1 MHDDQEVCHERT
13 RDRSMRQS
21 PVAADPGV
29 YAVRADGG
37 LVQIRAAQPSDRP
50 GLLQLNARSS
60 DRSLYLRFFAVNR
73 PAADSYVDFE
83 LRSADADH
91 QAIVAM
97 IGKNLVGV
105 AAYERL
111 SPDEAEV
118 ALLIDDTHQQTGIG
132 TLLLEH
138 LAALGRAAGLRR
150 FVAETL
156 AENHRML
163 GVFSRFG
170 FAVHRETEQ
179 GTVHVTCSLMP
190 DEAAIAAVDERERT
204 ADVASL
210 APLFAPRSL
219 VVVGASR
226 RRRTVG
232 REILRSII
240 QGGYTGEVHVV
251 NRHGGVIEG
260 LSAYASVDDLPHP
273 VDQAIVAVPA
283 QHALEVVQA
292 CGRRGVR
299 TVVLVSAGFGELGQ
313 DGQTAQDEVLA
324 AARRF
329 GMRLVGPNCLGA
341 VNTDP
346 GVRLDATF
354 APLPWV
360 PGNLGLVSQSGA
372 LGIAVLKAAAPY
384 GVGVSQ
390 FVSVGNKA
398 DVSGNDLLLYWE
410 QDPGTAVIALYLES
424 FGNPRKFARIARRV
438 SRQKPILAL
447 KAGRTAAG
455 QRAGLSHTAAAA
467 SSDAVVDAM
476 FDQAGVLRMNT
487 IQEILEVTQVLT
499 GVPLPAGPRVAVVGN
514 SGGPGILAA
523 DAAVAGGLTVPVL
536 STDSCAA
543 VAAAAPAAASWS
555 NPIDLG
561 AAAQPGVVR
570 ETIRVLL
577 ASDEVD
583 AVLAVFAETL
593 VADTADTLAA
603 IIEAATGTRK
613 PVVVSLLGSDIRA
626 VSVPG
631 SPKTMPVFPFPEP
644 AAQALAVAH
653 RYAVLRD
660 RPVGRAVSP
669 DGVDRDGSRALVDE
683 LLGAAGTDSEGRW
696 LTAAESA
703 DILRRYGIRGCDQRV
718 ASSAADAATA
728 AAEIG
733 FPVALKIARGD
744 VVHKTERGGVSLGLA
759 DGQAVAD
766 AYARVVTACGEGDP
780 RVVVQQKLPTG
791 TELIVGAVQDPQFG
805 PVVMLGAGGVL
816 SDLLDD
822 RAFRILPLTDA
833 DAVDMIDGLRMAP
846 LLDGFRGRPTVS
858 RETVR
863 DLLHRVAAL
872 VDDLPQVAELDLN
885 PVVCLG
891 TDLIVVD
898 AKIRLR
904 PAAARPDSL
913 VRRLR

>member
-1 MHDDQEVCHERT
+1 MHHYEEVRYERA
-13 RDRSMRQS
+13 RDRAMSQS
-21 PVAADPGV
+21 TAANEPGI
-29 YAVRADGG
+29 YAIRTDGG

-50 GLLQLNARSS
+50 GLLRLNERSS

-73 PAADSYVDFE
+73 PAADSYVDFV
-83 LRSADADH
+83 LRPAGADH

-97 IGKNLVGV
+97 IGTDVVGV

-118 ALLIDDTHQQTGIG
+118 ALLIDDTHQRTGIG

-138 LAALGRAAGLRR
+138 LAALGRTAGLRR
-150 FVAETL
+150 FVAEIL
-156 AENHRML
+156 AENYRML
-163 GVFSRFG
+163 RVFSRFG
-170 FAVHRETEQ
+170 FAVHRETEH
-179 GTVHVTCSLMP
+179 GTVHLTCSLLP

-210 APLFAPRSL
+210 ASLFAPRSL
-219 VVVGASR
+219 VVVGAGR

-232 REILRSII
+232 REILHSII
-240 QGGYTGEVHVV
+240 KGGYTGDVQVV
-251 NRHGGVIEG
+251 NRHGGEIEG
-260 LSAYASVDDLPHP
+260 LSAYTSVDDLPHP

-283 QHALEVVQA
+283 PNALEVVQA

-324 AARRF
+324 AAREF
-329 GMRLVGPNCLGA
+329 GMRLVGPNCLGV

-360 PGNLGLVSQSGA
+360 PGSLGLVSQSGA

-410 QDPGTAVIALYLES
+410 QDPGTSVIALYLES

-476 FDQAGVLRMNT
+476 FHQAGVLRMDT
-487 IQEILEVTQVLT
+487 IQEVLEVTQVLT

-536 STDSCAA
+536 TAQACAA

-570 ETIRVLL
+570 EAIGALL
-577 ASDEVD
+577 ASNEID

-593 VADTADTLAA
+593 VADTADILAA
-603 IIEAATGTRK
+603 IAEAATGARK
-613 PVVVSLLGSDIRA
+613 PVVVNLLGSDIRA
-626 VSVPG
+626 APVPG
-631 SPKTMPVFPFPEP
+631 SPKPMPVFPFPEP
-644 AAQALAVAH
+644 AARALAVAH

-660 RPVGRAVSP
+660 RPVGGAVMP
-669 DGVDRDGSRALVDE
+669 DGMDRDRTRTLVEE
-683 LLGAAGTDSEGRW
+683 LLNADGADSEGRW
-696 LTAAESA
+696 LTATESA

-718 ASSAADAATA
+718 ASSAADAAAA

-759 DGQAVAD
+759 DGRAVAD
-766 AYARVVTACGEGDP
+766 GYARVVTSCGEGDP
-780 RVVVQQKLPTG
+780 RVVVQQMVPTG

-858 RETVR
+858 REAVA

-904 PAAARPDSL
+904 PAAARPDTL
-913 VRRLR
+913 VRQLR